1 MGMKQSPTELLKK
14 DSSTIDTL
22 SEIDALN
29 YMIDDQK
36 IALDAIRNQV
46 KEFSEVVKMLFK
58 HFNNNPN
65 ARLIYCGAGTS
76 GRVGVQDG
84 VELYPTFGWPKKKV
98 DFVIAGGTKS
108 LTSSIENSEDDQQA
122 AINRIK

>member
-1 MGMKQSPTELLKK
+1 MKQSPTELLKK

-65 ARLIYCGAGTS
+65 ARLI
-76 GRVGVQDG
+76 
-84 VELYPTFGWPKKKV
+84 
-98 DFVIAGGTKS
+98 
-108 LTSSIENSEDDQQA
+108 
-122 AINRIK
+122 